1 MNKKA
6 KTMSDFLQEAS
17 VDETL
22 QQACTAIA
30 KAQEQGASLIV
41 YTGAGMSVLSGVPVF
56 RGADGTMS
64 TDFLKFLS
72 SFNAAR
78 KRAGLDE
85 VTDWF
90 DFSVPSMFQPETA
103 KEAWDYWRWRTL
115 RAIVEPSSDYR
126 SLGQLMSYFRNRTFV
141 QTSNCDQLHVKD
153 GLSPLQV
160 YEIHGTLG
168 RLQCAGPCCGELLPA
183 DDDFILRLRTE
194 PNWVPMCPRG
204 CGRCLRPNV
213 MIFGDDAL
221 VDTAINAQQ
230 KRFSDFL
237 ESSQGNYIV
246 LEIGGGVVVP
256 SIRSHAEEDARKGLG
271 LVRINPSQK
280 ECSTFQSQQGVPH
293 EMYWPL
299 PLKGAD
305 ALGRIVRTLRL
316 QQHEVHVIHR
326 TWPYSI
332 LRVRKSPDGD
342 VVGEIPNPSHPVQTA
357 ILGLFL
363 IFVDVSRSTSTHWK
377 LLPGSKSRL
386 ASAGY
391 LTADFDDYNEG
402 WIIKEYNSC
411 PAIEYYCRSRH

>member
-1 MNKKA
+1 
-6 KTMSDFLQEAS
+6 MSDFSHAAP

-30 KAQEQGASLIV
+30 KARDQGAALIV

-64 TDFLKFLS
+64 ADFLKYLS

-78 KRAGLDE
+78 RRAGLDE

-90 DFSVPSMFQPETA
+90 NFSVPSMFQPETA
-103 KEAWDYWRWRTL
+103 KEAWDYWKWRTL

-126 SLGQLMSYFRNRTFV
+126 SLGQLISYFRNKTFV

-160 YEIHGTLG
+160 YEIHGSLG
-168 RLQCAGPCCGELLPA
+168 HLQCAGPCCRELWPA
-183 DDDFILRLRTE
+183 DNDFIFRLRTE
-194 PNWVPMCPRG
+194 PDWIPMCPRD

-213 MIFGDDAL
+213 MIFEDDAL
-221 VDTAINAQQ
+221 IDTVINAQHQ
-230 KRFSDFL
+230 RFADFL
-237 ESSQGNYIV
+237 ESCQDNYIV

-256 SIRSHAEEDARKGLG
+256 SIRSHAEKDGRKGLG
-271 LVRINPSQK
+271 LVRINPSK
-280 ECSTFQSQQGVPH
+280 TECSTFQSPEGVPQ

-299 PLKGAD
+299 PLKGVD
-305 ALGRIVRTLRL
+305 ALGRIVDALNL

-326 TWPYSI
+326 TWPYNF
-332 LRVRKSPDGD
+332 LRVRKIPDGD
-342 VVGEIPNPSHPVQTA
+342 VVGQIPNPTHPEHIA

-363 IFVDVSRSTSTHWK
+363 IFVDVSRSTATHWK

-386 ASAGY
+386 ANAGY
-391 LTADFDDYNEG
+391 LTADFDDSHEG
-402 WIIKEYNSC
+402 WIVKTHNGC
-411 PAIEYYCRSRH
+411 PTIEYYCRC